1 MISRLWFL
9 NFDADDELS
18 RPAGYR
24 TPRAVLARFAELS
37 LRVEGLVPEGDHVLA
52 EWQDPATSA
61 VARPADRAEIVEGH
75 AFCPTPR
82 AIAALR
88 REGATPVRAPSL
100 DVLRRVNH
108 RAFCANLGQTLPDA
122 QFVRTAGELEAAL
135 SRRRGPWILKR
146 AFGYAGKGR
155 ALLRGGALEDWA
167 VAFARASLESGEGLQ
182 VEPWVDR
189 RLDVGLHGFLSQGGE
204 LTLGDPTRV
213 TVDARGT
220 WQKSEI
226 LRSDHLSPSD
236 RAALLRE
243 AQTVA
248 AALMEAGYFGP
259 FGIDAYTYADEHG
272 VMHFNPRS
280 EINAR
285 YSMGWAIGMG
295 SRRPDVRSASVA

>member
-1 MISRLWFL
+1 MRSRLWFL

-37 LRVEGLVPEGDHVLA
+37 LRVEGLVPAGDRILA
-52 EWQDPATSA
+52 EWQEARTSTA
-61 VARPADRAEIVEGH
+61 ARPVDGEIVEGH
-75 AFCPTPR
+75 TFCPTPR

-88 REGATPVRAPSL
+88 REGATPVAAPSL
-100 DVLRRVNH
+100 DVLCRVNH
-108 RAFCANLGQTLPDA
+108 RAFCASLGQTLADA
-122 QFVRTAGELEAAL
+122 QFVRTREELEATL

-155 ALLRGGALEDWA
+155 ALLRGGALEDWSA
-167 VAFARASLESGEGLQ
+167 AFARISLESGEGLQ

-189 RLDVGLHGFLSQGGE
+189 RLDVGLHGFLSRRGE

-220 WQKSEI
+220 WQKSEV
-226 LRSDHLSPSD
+226 LRGDCLSTSD
-236 RAALLRE
+236 RAALSVE
-243 AQTVA
+243 AHSVA
-248 AALMEAGYFGP
+248 AALAQAGYFGP
-259 FGIDAYTYADEHG
+259 FGIDAFTYADEHG
-272 VMHFNPRS
+272 AMRFNPRS

-295 SRRPDVRSASVA
+295 SRRPDLRSEFVE

>member
-1 MISRLWFL
+1 VSSRLWFL

-18 RPAGYR
+18 RPSGYR
-24 TPRAVLARFAELS
+24 TPRAVLARFAELA
-37 LRVEGLVPEGDHVLA
+37 LRVEGLVPVGDRVVA
-52 EWQDPATSA
+52 EWLGATEA
-61 VARPADRAEIVEGH
+61 VRTANSDELVEGR

-82 AIAALR
+82 ALAALR

-100 DVLRRVNH
+100 EVLRQVNH

-122 QFVRTAGELEAAL
+122 RFVRTRAELEATL
-135 SRRRGPWILKR
+135 SRRGGPWILKR

-155 ALLRGGALEDWA
+155 ALLRDGALEDWSM
-167 VAFARASLESGEGLQ
+167 AFARVSLENGEGLQ

-189 RLDVGLHGFLSQGGE
+189 RLDVGLHGFLSQRGE
-204 LTLGDPTRV
+204 LMLGDPTRV

-226 LRSDHLSPSD
+226 LGGDHLSASD
-236 RAALLRE
+236 RDALSVE
-243 AQTVA
+243 AHRVA
-248 AALMEAGYFGP
+248 AALAGAGYFGP
-259 FGIDAYTYADEHG
+259 FGIDAFTFADERG
-272 VMHFNPRS
+272 ATRFNPRS

-295 SRRPDVRSASVA
+295 SRRPDLRSESIA